1 MGSVRRTERL
11 VPEVWTVKRAL
22 LGSIRKVSKVGLFV
36 LVISIA
42 GLALALDGRPAS
54 ASHTRIV
61 ESFAAPDPQNPGQ
74 TICPSPPVL
83 VTSVFGM
90 LGGAPVTLCVW
101 AMNVD
106 DPEGVGGFEL
116 GVTYNS
122 TLVTV
127 ESFYPNTVWLAST
140 GRSVFCSGVDIDPNA
155 EPGVGLANS
164 ACNTI
169 NMPPPYGP
177 GCTYTG
183 CPQPPVT
190 TGLIG
195 KVTVQPGSV
204 PGLTTLDFAS
214 GSFLVDTGRDTGS
227 TLINPA
233 RIPNSVTSVYFRVA
247 RCADFSPVDGR
258 VRGPDISYVV
268 NRFGSNDALADLDEN
283 GTIRGPDIT
292 IAVLEYGRDCPT

>member
-1 MGSVRRTERL
+1 
-11 VPEVWTVKRAL
+11 VKRAL
-22 LGSIRKVSKVGLFV
+22 LGSIRKASKVGLFV
-36 LVISIA
+36 LVIAIA

-61 ESFAAPDPQNPGQ
+61 QSFAAPDPQHPGQ
-74 TICPSPPVL
+74 TICPSPPVV

-127 ESFYPNTVWLAST
+127 ESFFPQTVWLAST
-140 GRSVFCSGVDIDPNA
+140 GRSVFCAGVSIDPNA
-155 EPGVGLANS
+155 EPGVGFANT

-177 GCTYTG
+177 GCSYTG
-183 CPQPPVT
+183 CPQPPQS

-195 KVTVQPGSV
+195 KVTVRPSQ
-204 PGLTTLDFAS
+204 PGLTTLNFAS
-214 GSFLVDTGRDTGS
+214 RSFLVDTGKVNGATVIS
-227 TLINPA
+227 PA
-233 RIPNSVTSVYFRVA
+233 RIPNSVTNVNFRSA
-247 RCADFSPVDGR
+247 ACADYTGDNA
-258 VRGPDISYVV
+258 VRIPDIMKIVQKY
-268 NRFGSNDALADLDEN
+268 GTNDPLYDLDVN
-283 GTIRGPDIT
+283 GIVLVPDIT
-292 IAVLEYGRDCPT
+292 IGVQQYGQTCPT